1 MSPLFD
7 PRKPAWIERVPARVS
22 GKPTTRL
29 IFIFRAPGCA
39 YARRPEGGCTMC
51 GFGSMTFG
59 AESWS
64 PADLI
69 AQVESV
75 FAAPG
80 VLDGIGEVDLY
91 NSGSF
96 FADGEMPPD
105 VRTHVLGIL
114 GKAPIA
120 RVLVESRPEFIT
132 PERIADS
139 RRLLPNALLEV
150 GIGLESS
157 NDTIR
162 EKFINKGFGLPEFE
176 RAAGVLASCG
186 AGLLVNVLLKPIGI
200 FDDAAAVADSVN
212 TGRYIFDLAKR
223 LDLPARVALQPTFI
237 APGTPLEQEFIAG
250 RYGPVSLWAV
260 VETVLALAPFGE
272 TVVGLSDEGLEP
284 KRVPGGCGRCDQ
296 AIRDALREFN
306 RSGETATLRA
316 ISCPCR
322 PGAGI
327 QPNT

>member
-39 YARRPEGGCTMC
+39 YARRPGGGCTMC
-51 GFGSMTFG
+51 GFDSMTFG
-59 AESWS
+59 AEPWTT
-64 PADLI
+64 ADLI
-69 AQVESV
+69 AQAESV
-75 FAAPG
+75 FGAPG
-80 VLDGIGEVDLY
+80 ALDGIGEVDLY

-105 VRTHVLGIL
+105 VRTHVLGLL
-114 GKAPIA
+114 GKPSVA

-132 PERIADS
+132 PEGIADA
-139 RRLLPNALLEV
+139 RRLLPNAILEV

-162 EKFINKGFGLPEFE
+162 ERFINKGFGLPEFE
-176 RAAGVLASCG
+176 RAAGVLASGG

-200 FDDAAAVADSVN
+200 HDDEAAVADAVN
-212 TGRYIFDLAKR
+212 TARYIFDLAKR
-223 LDLPARVALQPTFI
+223 LSLPARVALQPTFI
-237 APGTPLEQEFIAG
+237 APGTPLERDYVAG
-250 RYGPVSLWAV
+250 HYQAVSLWAV
-260 VETVLALAPFGE
+260 VETVIALSALGE

-284 KRVPGGCGRCDQ
+284 KRVPAGCGRCDES
-296 AIRDALREFN
+296 IKSALRAFN
-306 RSGETATLRA
+306 RSGDPAPLECLT
-316 ISCPCR
+316 CPCR
-322 PGAGI
+322 PRRVR
-327 QPNT
+327 